1 MSENKVVPWSVP
13 PNVSGAAI
21 KFNASDVAADV
32 VASEVAL
39 LNLGDFEALNI
50 KIDLNLFKKEIRKYN
65 DQWVDYLPRTDRPNN
80 RKCLALTN
88 LPGKTYRDNPSL
100 PQASFEARRTV
111 REQEFSHKT
120 EVYDACT
127 SLHELLNEFQ
137 PLGRSFLVQCNIG
150 GYFVPHRDHPTM
162 PRDSFRIV
170 VFLNN
175 CNPMEYDWI
184 METDKKLSIEMGRA
198 YYVNTRKVH
207 RTISWVNNSIH
218 LIMNIPFTPD
228 NVSKVLARLQ
238 HRH

>member
-137 PLGRSFLVQCNIG
+137 PLGRSFLVQYASCSN
-150 GYFVPHRDHPTM
+150 
-162 PRDSFRIV
+162 S
-170 VFLNN
+170 
-175 CNPMEYDWI
+175 
-184 METDKKLSIEMGRA
+184 
-198 YYVNTRKVH
+198 RKC
-207 RTISWVNNSIH
+207 R
-218 LIMNIPFTPD
+218 M
-228 NVSKVLARLQ
+228 
-238 HRH
+238 

>member
-1 MSENKVVPWSVP
+1 MKVP
-13 PNVSGAAI
+13 PGISGRPALYNGNVDQTALA
-21 KFNASDVAADV
+21 N
-32 VASEVAL
+32 EVAL
-39 LNLGDFEALNI
+39 LNLGPFEPLNFHINLGQYLQEI
-50 KIDLNLFKKEIRKYN
+50 KQFDN
-65 DQWVDYLPRTDRPNN
+65 DWVDYLPRTDRPNN

-88 LPGKTYRDNPSL
+88 LPGKTHRDNPSL

-127 SLHELLNEFQ
+127 SLHELLDEFQ

-184 METDKKLSIEMGRA
+184 METDKKLSIEMG
-198 YYVNTRKVH
+198 
-207 RTISWVNNSIH
+207 
-218 LIMNIPFTPD
+218 
-228 NVSKVLARLQ
+228 
-238 HRH
+238 